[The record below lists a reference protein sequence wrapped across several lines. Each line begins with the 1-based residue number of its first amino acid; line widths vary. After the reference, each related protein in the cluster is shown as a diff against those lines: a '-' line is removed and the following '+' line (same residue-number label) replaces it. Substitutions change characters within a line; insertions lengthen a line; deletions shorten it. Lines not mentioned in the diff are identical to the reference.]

1 MKRAIVD
8 PAKFNASAVLPYD
21 LRIDD
26 FRIAMQDVYD
36 FFFDVNSLLVDKG
49 LPRLDEML
57 RKQTA
62 SGMISDMLTAS
73 VAKHSRSLVENQQHN
88 GHPDLVLRGIYPDDA
103 VKAGSQGVEIK
114 TTLKR
119 GGVVD
124 THGGRDQWMCV
135 FVYET
140 DRVGKPTSK
149 REPMQ
154 FREVYLAKVSASDF
168 RVNERGPLGTRTS
181 ALARDGATIL
191 RQNWVYLDRG
201 GRV

>member
-8 PAKFNASAVLPYD
+8 PGRFNPAPTLPYD

-36 FFFDVNSLLVDKG
+36 FFFDVNGLLIGKG

-62 SGMISDMLTAS
+62 SGVISDMLTAS

-88 GHPDLVLRGIYPDDA
+88 GHPNLVLRGVYANDA
-103 VKAGSQGVEIK
+103 VKSGAEGVEIK
-114 TTLKR
+114 STLKR
-119 GGVVD
+119 GGGVD

-135 FVYET
+135 FVYEV
-140 DRVGKPTSK
+140 DREGQPTSK
-149 REPMQ
+149 REPMR
-154 FREVYLAKVSASDF
+154 FREVYLGKVSAADF
-168 RVNERGPLGTRTS
+168 RTNERGPLGTRTS
-181 ALARDGATIL
+181 SLGKLGIAGL
-191 RQNWVYLDRG
+191 RENWVYLDRD
-201 GRV
+201 